1 MATKATPLLCELHAH
16 TTWSDGSLSMRE
28 LCDLYGRRGFDVLA
42 VTDHTTR
49 DPGHVDAENHGRYL
63 ADVESEAAR
72 ARALYGL
79 LVLPGLELTFDHTD
93 STRAAH
99 VVAIGL
105 RSFVGVTYG
114 LEPALAAARERGA
127 ALVAAHPYTPGQA
140 VGSTRGTAAFAA
152 RPDELVPLVDRFELF
167 NRATLFGWVAAAGLP
182 AVASGDFHVPAHLP
196 TWKTLLPC
204 PKDEEAVVAYLRS
217 RRPAYLVRLDGDQ
230 HDDGRDR
237 ERDAAGGET
246 EHRALREG
254 REAA

>member
-16 TTWSDGSLSMRE
+16 TTWSDGALSMRE
-28 LCDLYGRRGFDVLA
+28 LCDLYGARGFDVLA

-49 DPGHVDAENHGRYL
+49 DPGHVDAENHARYL
-63 ADVESEAAR
+63 AALDAEAER

-79 LVLPGLELTFDHTD
+79 LVLPGLELTFDDPD

-105 RSFVGVTYG
+105 RSFVGVAYG

-127 ALVAAHPYTPGQA
+127 ALVAAHPYTPDQA

-152 RPDELVPLVDRFELF
+152 RPGELAPLVDRFELF
-167 NRATLFGWVAAAGLP
+167 NRDTLFGWVAAAGLP

-217 RRPAYLVRLDGDQ
+217 RRPAYLVRLDEDQ
-230 HDDGRDR
+230 HDHGRDG
-237 ERDAAGGET
+237 EHDAAYREP
-246 EHRALREG
+246 EHERLGQG